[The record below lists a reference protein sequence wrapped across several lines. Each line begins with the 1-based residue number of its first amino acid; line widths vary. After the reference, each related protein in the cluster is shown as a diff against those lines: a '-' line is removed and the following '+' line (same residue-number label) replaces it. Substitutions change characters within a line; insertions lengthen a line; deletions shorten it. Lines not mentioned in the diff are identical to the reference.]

1 MNRKEKK
8 RKSFIKGYHERN
20 KKIFAEAYGIPIKSV
35 KKLIKGLN
43 SFSKEEHTIR
53 IIYDFL
59 HRNGL
64 EEKVAKKLLAMLMT
78 SDDYIVDKIDDIF
91 LYRKNDKDY
100 YAEVKQRNYLLYLGG
115 SEIERRNDRR
125 LERDGNQKLEWKDVS
140 ELSELENN
148 FAANVCGEI
157 LVTGPWDEDEPP
169 PNHRTY
175 LVQYLTGWAH
185 PEVKIE
191 YEDRSTPWP
200 YASRI
205 EKWMHLPSYKQ
216 WERL

>member
-1 MNRKEKK
+1 MNKK
-8 RKSFIKGYHERN
+8 RKKRKAFLKEYHERN
-20 KKIFAEAYGIPIKSV
+20 KRIFSEAYGISIKSV

-43 SFSKEEHTIR
+43 NFSKGGHTICV
-53 IIYDFL
+53 IYDFL

-64 EEKVAKKLLAMLMT
+64 EDKVAKKFLGMLMS
-78 SDDYIVDKIDDIF
+78 SDDYLIDKIDDIF
-91 LYRKNDKDY
+91 LYRKNDKDH
-100 YAEVKQRNYLLYLGG
+100 YAEVKQRNYVLYLGG
-115 SEIERRNDRR
+115 SEIKRRNDRR
-125 LERDGNQKLEWKDVS
+125 AERDGNKRFEWKDVS
-140 ELSELENN
+140 ELSELDNN

-157 LVTGPWDEDEPP
+157 LVTGHWDEDEPP

-191 YEDRSTPWP
+191 YKDRSIPWP

-205 EKWMHLPSYKQ
+205 EKWMHVPEYKA
-216 WERL
+216 WERI